1 MDGDST
7 GKIIL
12 IVILILFSAFFS
24 ASETAFTS
32 LNRIRLKNAADNGDK
47 KAARVLRM
55 SEKFDK
61 LLTTVLVG
69 NNIVN
74 ILASSISTVL
84 FIDIM
89 TEALA
94 DHARGSAVGTTVATV
109 VMTVVVLIF
118 GEVCP
123 KGIAKESPE
132 KFAMLFAPFL
142 QLLWYIFT
150 PVTVILLGIR
160 KLFSLIFKNKDA
172 AVITEDEIITFVEE
186 AAQEGGIN
194 EQESELIR
202 SAVEFNDREAQEIL
216 THRVDIEAI
225 STETTQEELE
235 QMFIETG
242 FSRLPVYQDTI
253 DNIIGVIH
261 HKDYYNKVKAGK
273 CALEDIIKDVIPVH
287 KSIKIRDLLK
297 LLQQSKSH
305 MAVVADDYGG
315 TLGII
320 TMEDIIEELVG
331 EIWDEH
337 DEIVEEIVELE
348 DAHYRVLCTAALEK
362 VFETLG
368 VRSDVDEASIGGWVA
383 SELDKI
389 PEEGDFFSYKNL
401 DVVVTKTDSRR
412 VLEIEIT
419 VIPEEVMEEREREE
433 EEREKEKEL
442 EKEKSDE
449 SRVL

>member
-47 KAARVLRM
+47 KAVRVLKM
-55 SEKFDK
+55 SENFDK

-74 ILASSISTVL
+74 ILASSVATVL

-89 TEALA
+89 TKSLGEAQ
-94 DHARGSAVGTTVATV
+94 GKSIGTTVATV
-109 VMTVVVLIF
+109 VVTVVVLIF

-132 KFAMLFAPFL
+132 KFAMLSAPFL
-142 QLLWYIFT
+142 QLLWYLFT
-150 PVTVILLGIR
+150 PISFILIGIR

-172 AVITEDEIITFVEE
+172 VVITEDEILTFVEE

-194 EQESELIR
+194 EEESELIR

-216 THRVDIEAI
+216 THRVDIEAVSDKI
-225 STETTQEELE
+225 TCEELE
-235 QMFIETG
+235 EKFVETG
-242 FSRLPVYQDTI
+242 FSRLPVYSETI

-273 CALEDIIKDVIPVH
+273 CELGDIVKDVIPVH
-287 KSIKIRDLLK
+287 KAIKIRDLLK
-297 LLQQSKSH
+297 LLQESKSH

-331 EIWDEH
+331 DIWDEH
-337 DEIVEEIVELE
+337 DEILEEIVELE
-348 DAHYRVLCTAALEK
+348 DGKYKVLCTAALERAL
-362 VFETLG
+362 ETFG
-368 VRSDVDEASIGGWVA
+368 VRAEVDENTVGGWVS

-389 PEEGDFFSYKNL
+389 PEEGDAFSYMNL
-401 DVVVTKTDSRR
+401 DVVVTKTDARR
-412 VLEIEIT
+412 VVEIEVT
-419 VIPEEVMEEREREE
+419 VVPEDVMEERERERE
-433 EEREKEKEL
+433 EQEKAAEEQA
-442 EKEKSDE
+442 EAVSEA
-449 SRVL
+449 

>member
-24 ASETAFTS
+24 ASETSFTS
-32 LNRIRLKNAADNGDK
+32 LNRIRLKNAAENGDK
-47 KAARVLRM
+47 KAARVLKM
-55 SEKFDK
+55 AENFDK

-89 TEALA
+89 KGVVGE
-94 DHARGSAVGTTVATV
+94 DKGSAVGTTVATV
-109 VMTVVVLIF
+109 VMTIVVLIF

-123 KGIAKESPE
+123 KGLAKESPE

-142 QLLWYIFT
+142 QFLSYVFMPISFFLI
-150 PVTVILLGIR
+150 GIR
-160 KLFSLIFKNKDA
+160 KLFSLLFKNKDA

-186 AAQEGGIN
+186 AANEGGIN
-194 EQESELIR
+194 AQESELIR

-216 THRVDIEAI
+216 THRVDIEAV
-225 STETTQEELE
+225 STETTGEELE
-235 QMFIETG
+235 QLFIETG
-242 FSRLPVYQDTI
+242 FSRLPVYEDTI
-253 DNIIGVIH
+253 DNIVGVIH

-273 CALEDIIKDVIPVH
+273 CQIKDIIKDVISVH
-287 KSIKIRDLLK
+287 KAIKIRDLLT
-297 LLQQSKSH
+297 LLQKSKSH

-337 DEIVEEIVELE
+337 DEIVEEIVEL
-348 DAHYRVLCTAALEK
+348 DKDHYRVLSTAALEK
-362 VFETLG
+362 VFETIG
-368 VRSDVDEASIGGWVA
+368 VRGEVDETSIGGWVA
-383 SELDKI
+383 SALDKI
-389 PEEGDFFSYKNL
+389 PEEGDKFSYNNV
-401 DVVVTKTDSRR
+401 DVIVTKTDSRR
-412 VLEIEIT
+412 VLEIEVT
-419 VIPEEVMEEREREE
+419 VLPDGVVEEREREKERE
-433 EEREKEKEL
+433 EEEKEKEKDA
-442 EKEKSDE
+442 EKA
-449 SRVL
+449 L

>member
-1 MDGDST
+1 MPDGST
-7 GKIIL
+7 GKI
-12 IVILILFSAFFS
+12 VIIIISLLFSAFFS

-32 LNRIRLKNAADNGDK
+32 LNRIRIKNASENGDK

-55 SEKFDK
+55 SENYDK

-74 ILASSISTVL
+74 ILASSLATVL
-84 FIDIM
+84 FVELM
-89 TEALA
+89 KNVLENGEARA
-94 DHARGSAVGTTVATV
+94 DTIGTTLATI

-132 KFAMLFAPFL
+132 KFAMLAAPFL
-142 QLLWYIFT
+142 QFLWYVFT
-150 PVTVILLGIR
+150 PITVVLIGIR
-160 KLFSLIFKNKDA
+160 KLFSLLFKNKDS
-172 AVITEDEIITFVEE
+172 AVITEEEILTFVEE

-194 EQESELIR
+194 EEESELIR

-216 THRVDIEAI
+216 THRVDIEAV
-225 STETTQEELE
+225 SDKTTCEEIE
-235 QMFIETG
+235 QVFIETG
-242 FSRLPVYQDTI
+242 FSRLPVYSDTI

-273 CALEDIIKDVIPVH
+273 CELSEIIKTVIPVH

-297 LLQQSKSH
+297 LLQESKSH

-331 EIWDEH
+331 DIWDEH

-348 DAHYRVLCTAALEK
+348 DGKYKVLCTAALERA
-362 VFETLG
+362 FETFG
-368 VRSDVDEASIGGWVA
+368 VRAEVDENTVGGWVSSA
-383 SELDKI
+383 LDKI
-389 PEEGDFFSYKNL
+389 PEEGDSFSFMNL
-401 DVVVTKTDSRR
+401 DVVVTVTDSRR
-412 VLEIEIT
+412 VVEIEVT
-419 VIPEEVMEEREREE
+419 VVPEEVMEERERER
-433 EEREKEKEL
+433 EREAQEKEA
-442 EKEKSDE
+442 EAEAGAASE
-449 SRVL
+449 A

>member
-12 IVILILFSAFFS
+12 IVILTLFSAFFS

-32 LNRIRLKNAADNGDK
+32 LNRIRIKNAAESGDK

-55 SEKFDK
+55 AEKYDK

-89 TEALA
+89 TKTLQ
-94 DHARGSAVGTTVATV
+94 DPSRGSAIGTTVATV
-109 VMTVVVLIF
+109 VMTIVILIF

-132 KFAMLFAPFL
+132 KFAMLSAPFL
-142 QLLWYIFT
+142 QFLWYLFT
-150 PVTVILLGIR
+150 PISFFLLAIR

-172 AVITEDEIITFVEE
+172 TVITEDEIITFVEE

-194 EQESELIR
+194 EEESELIR

-216 THRVDIEAI
+216 THRVDIEAV
-225 STETTQEELE
+225 STETTPEELE
-235 QMFIETG
+235 ELFSETG
-242 FSRLPVYQDTI
+242 FSRLPVYEDTI
-253 DNIIGVIH
+253 DKIIGVVH
-261 HKDYYNKVKAGK
+261 HKDYYNKVKAGRCELK
-273 CALEDIIKDVIPVH
+273 DIIKDVIPVH
-287 KSIKIRDLLK
+287 KTMKIRELLS
-297 LLQQSKSH
+297 LLQKSKSH

-337 DEIVEEIVELE
+337 DEVVEEIVELGE
-348 DAHYRVLCTAALEK
+348 DRYRVLCTAALERM
-362 VFETLG
+362 FEVVG
-368 VRSDVDEASIGGWVA
+368 IRGEADEASVGGWVA
-383 SELDKI
+383 AELDKI
-389 PEEGDFFSYKNL
+389 PEEGDTFPYNNV

-419 VIPEEVMEEREREE
+419 VLPEEVLEERERQREE
-433 EEREKEKEL
+433 EEKEKER
-442 EKEKSDE
+442 EKDAEKA
-449 SRVL
+449 V